1 MNELK
6 ALRIEKKIPA
16 KDMVAV
22 VQTIYPKYDKTVQSK
37 CENSELY
44 GTILAPDAMR
54 ALREAF
60 DPQGEAAARARRKDR
75 HRLTCSIRARLE
87 KPVYDALQRRIEAE
101 GYATAQDWL
110 TDKVMMYLDAYGD
123 LDDLDKEGA
132 P

>member
-1 MNELK
+1 MNELN

-44 GTILAPDAMR
+44 GTILAPDAMK
-54 ALREAF
+54 ALRSAF
-60 DPQGEAAARARRKDR
+60 DPEGEAAARARRKDR

-87 KPVYDALQRRIEAE
+87 TPVYEALQQLIEAE
-101 GYATAQDWL
+101 GHATAQEWL
-110 TDKVMMYLDAYGD
+110 TEKVKAYLAERG
-123 LDDLDKEGA
+123 GA

>member
-6 ALRIEKKIPA
+6 ALRVRKNIPA
-16 KDMVAV
+16 RDMVEV
-22 VQTIYPKYDKTVQSK
+22 VQKIYPKYDKTIQSK

-54 ALREAF
+54 ALREEF
-60 DPQGEAAARARRKDR
+60 DPKGEAAARARRRDR

-87 KPVYDALQRRIEAE
+87 TPIYEALQQRIEVE
-101 GYATAQDWL
+101 GHATAQDWL
-110 TDKVMMYLDAYGD
+110 TEKILAYLAEEE
-123 LDDLDKEGA
+123 K

>member
-44 GTILAPDAMR
+44 GTILAPDAMK
-54 ALREAF
+54 ALRSAF
-60 DPQGEAAARARRKDR
+60 DPEGEAAARARRKDR

-87 KPVYDALQRRIEAE
+87 TPVYEALQQLIEAE
-101 GYATAQDWL
+101 GHATAQDWL
-110 TDKVMMYLDAYGD
+110 TEKVKAYLAERG
-123 LDDLDKEGA
+123 GA

>member
-6 ALRIEKKIPA
+6 ALRVTKKIPA
-16 KDMVAV
+16 RDMVEV
-22 VQTIYPKYDKTVQSK
+22 VQKIYPKYDKTMQSK
-37 CENSELY
+37 CENGELY
-44 GTILAPDAMR
+44 GIELSRDAMDALYEKFDQER
-54 ALREAF
+54 ASAI
-60 DPQGEAAARARRKDR
+60 RARRKDK

>member
-44 GTILAPDAMR
+44 GTILAPDAMK
-54 ALREAF
+54 ALRSAF
-60 DPQGEAAARARRKDR
+60 DPEGEAAARARRKDR

-87 KPVYDALQRRIEAE
+87 TPVYEALQQLIEAE
-101 GYATAQDWL
+101 GHATAQEWL
-110 TDKVMMYLDAYGD
+110 TEKVMAYLAEKG
-123 LDDLDKEGA
+123 GA

>member
-44 GTILAPDAMR
+44 GTILAPDAMK
-54 ALREAF
+54 ALRSAF
-60 DPQGEAAARARRKDR
+60 DPEGEAAARARRKDR

-87 KPVYDALQRRIEAE
+87 TPVYEALQQLIEAE
-101 GYATAQDWL
+101 GHATAQEWL
-110 TDKVMMYLDAYGD
+110 TEKVKAYLAERG
-123 LDDLDKEGA
+123 GA